1 MPRVIT
7 EKHSLLCEAPPR
19 QDFDEKQKKKTQ
31 SHSIQHT
38 SIIHGSNK
46 AAAKVP
52 KQVMCSR
59 TGLSSGRMN
68 KSVSSWTVGSE
79 ANLQLA
85 SKEMQLVYHIY
96 LSDILLQ
103 QQ

>member
-1 MPRVIT
+1 MKSR
-7 EKHSLLCEAPPR
+7 
-19 QDFDEKQKKKTQ
+19 KKNKKQ

-68 KSVSSWTVGSE
+68 KSESSWTVGSE

-85 SKEMQLVYHIY
+85 SKQMQWVYHIH